1 MFSDE
6 EKTDNYILMK
16 VFVFLLRTV
25 FSPSVLNE
33 RIGLQIHEFSIRYV
47 DEASGSVSERE
58 IQILAYYIK
67 VLFNRKHL
75 KKERVIMS
83 EKIALVTGASGGIGR
98 AIAIALAETGAYVY
112 VNYNG
117 SQGKAEET
125 VRLIEEK
132 GGRAEICKF
141 NVGDFEETNK
151 AVAEIIAAQGRLDIL
166 VNNAGITKDG
176 LMMMMTE
183 EQFDA
188 VININLKGAFNTIKA
203 ATRTMVKQRSGRII
217 NITSVSGVMGNAG
230 QANYSASK
238 AGMIGLTKSMAREL
252 ASRNI
257 TVNAVAPGFI
267 ETEMTAVLSD
277 AVKEGAVKQIPVGR
291 FGQPED
297 IANMVKYL
305 ASDEAAYITGQVIC
319 VDGGMAM

>member
-1 MFSDE
+1 
-6 EKTDNYILMK
+6 
-16 VFVFLLRTV
+16 
-25 FSPSVLNE
+25 
-33 RIGLQIHEFSIRYV
+33 
-47 DEASGSVSERE
+47 
-58 IQILAYYIK
+58 
-67 VLFNRKHL
+67 
-75 KKERVIMS
+75 MS
-83 EKIALVTGASGGIGR
+83 EKVALVTGASGGIGR
-98 AIAIALAETGAYVY
+98 AIAVALAESGAYVY

-125 VRLIEEK
+125 LRIIEEK
-132 GGRAEICKF
+132 GGQGEICQF
-141 NVGDFEETNK
+141 NVGDFEETGK
-151 AVAEIIAAQGRLDIL
+151 AINEIIAARGRLDIL

-183 EQFDA
+183 AQFDD

-203 ATRTMVKQRSGRII
+203 VTRTMVKQRGGRII

-238 AGMIGLTKSMAREL
+238 AGMIGLTKTMAREL

-305 ASDEAAYITGQVIC
+305 ASDEAAYVTGQVIC

>member
-1 MFSDE
+1 
-6 EKTDNYILMK
+6 
-16 VFVFLLRTV
+16 
-25 FSPSVLNE
+25 
-33 RIGLQIHEFSIRYV
+33 
-47 DEASGSVSERE
+47 
-58 IQILAYYIK
+58 
-67 VLFNRKHL
+67 
-75 KKERVIMS
+75 MS

-98 AIAIALAETGAYVY
+98 AIAVALAGAGVYVY

-132 GGRAEICKF
+132 GGQAEICKF

-151 AVAEIIAAQGRLDIL
+151 AVSDIIAAKGRLDIL

-183 EQFDA
+183 AQFDD

-277 AVKEGAVKQIPVGR
+277 TVKEAAVKQIPVGR

-305 ASDEAAYITGQVIC
+305 ASDEATYVTGQVIC

>member
-1 MFSDE
+1 
-6 EKTDNYILMK
+6 
-16 VFVFLLRTV
+16 
-25 FSPSVLNE
+25 
-33 RIGLQIHEFSIRYV
+33 
-47 DEASGSVSERE
+47 
-58 IQILAYYIK
+58 
-67 VLFNRKHL
+67 
-75 KKERVIMS
+75 MS

-98 AIAIALAETGAYVY
+98 AIAVALAGAGAYVY

-132 GGRAEICKF
+132 GGQGEICKF

-151 AVAEIIAAQGRLDIL
+151 AVSDIIAAKGRLDIL
-166 VNNAGITKDG
+166 INNAGITKDG

-183 EQFDA
+183 AQFDD

-203 ATRTMVKQRSGRII
+203 ATKTMVKQRSGRII

-277 AVKEGAVKQIPVGR
+277 TVKEAAVKQIPVGR

-305 ASDEAAYITGQVIC
+305 ASDEAAYVTGQVIC